1 MSNLNGTESIM
12 DFDIDPKN
20 LFSLNGEGGN
30 IQLSCSN

>member
-1 MSNLNGTESIM
+1 MNNLKNTEHEIN
-12 DFDIDPKN
+12 FDIDYKS

>member
-1 MSNLNGTESIM
+1 MSNLNVTESKI